1 MTYNN
6 HERVFLVKKYYE
18 SHNITSVQKA
28 YRSNFKNSDA
38 PSWSVIKN
46 IISNFE
52 KSGSVGHVP
61 PKPKEPSKKRDEAK
75 NQLKTMVSDFESFS
89 ITKAASA
96 IGVSRTLVYHILH
109 DDLHIKPYK
118 FHQWHKLEHEDYE
131 KRLNFATWFLN
142 QPANTE
148 DYLICSDEAYFYCN

>member
-1 MTYNN
+1 MKYNIQ
-6 HERVFLVKKYYE
+6 ERVFLVKKYYE

-61 PKPKEPSKKRDEAK
+61 PKPKEPSKKREEAK

-118 FHQWHKLEHEDYE
+118 FHQ
-131 KRLNFATWFLN
+131 
-142 QPANTE
+142 
-148 DYLICSDEAYFYCN
+148 